1 MISVESI
8 DYSDDDDDD
17 DDEFSPPPPLPT
29 SMNNENAQSI
39 DSLMADLGNMVKT
52 PRPDNNQMVIY
63 LYPHFILD
71 NNSGFTYIVKRW

>member
-1 MISVESI
+1 
-8 DYSDDDDDD
+8 
-17 DDEFSPPPPLPT
+17 
-29 SMNNENAQSI
+29 MNNENAQSI

-63 LYPHFILD
+63 LHPHFILN